1 MSIAGIIFAIIAVTA
16 GVMVA
21 AYLVVPLVKFIALVF
36 GNVFKFIGRE
46 IGDTLRVFGGVLTTV
61 VFIPLVL
68 LSIVVGRWSAAS
80 HYGRAVQDEIGA
92 VGHAVYRIF
101 VGNPARLLGLSTLV
115 EGIEQ
120 RVPEAM
126 AKAPGRDKPG
136 RRTGQFDGYRI
147 VGSIAGGGSGAR
159 LYVAEPE
166 ELKAAAFARSGLE
179 VDQVVIKSFSLKEGS
194 SLPQII
200 REGRALEAAKK
211 IGLVLEHDLSDQRFY
226 YVMPYVPGEP
236 LGTVTT
242 RLHEAC
248 GPEGLDQKRI
258 REAAGYVGDLLETL
272 DRYHRAGLWHK
283 DVKPDNIIVHDG
295 RAHLVDLGLVTP
307 LRSAMTLTTH
317 GTEYF
322 RDPELVRM
330 ALRGVKV
337 HEVNGVKFDVYA
349 AGAVL
354 YSAIEDSFPAHGGLS
369 HLTKRCPEALRW
381 IVRRSMA
388 EYNNRYSTAGQMLAD
403 LQTVLTAPDMNTVK
417 PADLPS
423 MRAGGVPM
431 EEPVAETPLPPLG
444 SVAAAPTQEPHAAP
458 AGPAVAARAS
468 KAERRRPD
476 LIVTGW
482 WSGKYKSGPANGA
495 RGAAGAASPVSPAPM
510 AQVAQASSVR
520 HSPRVPRDQRVSAG
534 EQRRRAQERARAA
547 QSRAA
552 ERMGTRGRKYKSGPN
567 AGVGIALAVFVVL
580 IGAAAFKMIDEGRS
594 VSVRSSSVVAIDN
607 GDGVNVQLSHEDIE
621 QFKQTL
627 RDEFNIDADSI
638 NAEQVHEFAQRV
650 EHNLGALIASLP
662 GGRRR
667 AVEDNANPPII
678 PPAPEPAVTSGR
690 AWLVLDDLGES
701 APADQ
706 RSAPALAATTMAAS
720 GFAVIGLGDDKSEI
734 DRVASLK
741 ATLGTLQP
749 GDPQATEAVRSWLRE
764 HAGEIEGVVWFPKPT
779 TRAGAAP
786 LIFSLDDDAAR
797 SAKRSVDAA
806 IL

>member
-1 MSIAGIIFAIIAVTA
+1 
-16 GVMVA
+16 
-21 AYLVVPLVKFIALVF
+21 
-36 GNVFKFIGRE
+36 
-46 IGDTLRVFGGVLTTV
+46 
-61 VFIPLVL
+61 
-68 LSIVVGRWSAAS
+68 
-80 HYGRAVQDEIGA
+80 
-92 VGHAVYRIF
+92 
-101 VGNPARLLGLSTLV
+101 
-115 EGIEQ
+115 
-120 RVPEAM
+120 
-126 AKAPGRDKPG
+126 
-136 RRTGQFDGYRI
+136 
-147 VGSIAGGGSGAR
+147 
-159 LYVAEPE
+159 
-166 ELKAAAFARSGLE
+166 
-179 VDQVVIKSFSLKEGS
+179 
-194 SLPQII
+194 
-200 REGRALEAAKK
+200 GRALEAAKK
-211 IGLVLEHDLSDQRFY
+211 IGLVLEHELSDQRFY

-236 LGTVTT
+236 LGVVTT

-258 REAAGYVGDLLETL
+258 REAAGYVGDLLETI

-431 EEPVAETPLPPLG
+431 EEPVAEAPLPPMG
-444 SVAAAPTQEPHAAP
+444 SVADAPAPDRAAP
-458 AGPAVAARAS
+458 APSPTVAARAGDS
-468 KAERRRPD
+468 KPERRRPD
-476 LIVTGW
+476 LVVTGW
-482 WSGKYKSGPANGA
+482 WSGKYKSGPAKGA
-495 RGAAGAASPVSPAPM
+495 RPATPASPVTTAPM
-510 AQVAQASSVR
+510 TQVASVR
-520 HSPRVPRDQRVSAG
+520 HAPRVPRDQRVSAG
-534 EQRRRAQERARAA
+534 EQLRRAQERARAA

-552 ERMGTRGRKYKSGPN
+552 TRMGKRGGRYKSGPN
-567 AGVGIALAVFVVL
+567 AGVGIAVVALAVL
-580 IGAAAFKMIDEGRS
+580 IGAVTLKGISEGKR
-594 VSVRSSSVVAIDN
+594 VNVRSSSVVAID
-607 GDGVNVQLSHEDIE
+607 GGEGVNVQLSNEDIE
-621 QFKQTL
+621 QFKRAL

-638 NAEQVHEFAQRV
+638 NAEQVHEFAQRMERSV
-650 EHNLGALIASLP
+650 GALIASLP
-662 GGRRR
+662 GGRR
-667 AVEDNANPPII
+667 AVVEEDI
-678 PPAPEPAVTSGR
+678 PAPEAPDAPSAAVTSGR

-701 APADQ
+701 APASQ
-706 RSAPALAATTMAAS
+706 RSAPALAASTMAAS
-720 GFAVIGLGDDKSEI
+720 GFWVIGLGDDQAEI

-749 GDPQATEAVRSWLRE
+749 GDPQTTETIRSWLRE
-764 HAGEIEGVVWFPKPT
+764 HAGAVEGVVWFPKPT
-779 TRAGAAP
+779 SRTGVAP
-786 LIFSLDDDAAR
+786 LIFSLDEDAAR